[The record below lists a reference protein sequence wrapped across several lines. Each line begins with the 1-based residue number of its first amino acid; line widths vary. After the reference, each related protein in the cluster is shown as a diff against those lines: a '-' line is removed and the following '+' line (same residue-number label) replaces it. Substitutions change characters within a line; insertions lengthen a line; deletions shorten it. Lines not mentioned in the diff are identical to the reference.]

1 MGASVEELIE
11 ALRAAALAAPVR
23 EYVAIWV
30 RVTDHG
36 SGWTPRMNEEHF
48 AERFRAHNVQDVI
61 QMWTLT
67 RKVAPK
73 KGTPG
78 TMYIGELVWTKL
90 TRVVPFEAER
100 HGELLPP
107 SGAVPWK
114 DGGT

>member
-30 RVTDHG
+30 QATDYG
-36 SGWTPRMNEEHF
+36 SGWTPRTREEHF
-48 AERFRAHNVQDVI
+48 AERFRAYNVQDVI

-67 RKVAPK
+67 RKREPRKTASGAKYV
-73 KGTPG
+73 
-78 TMYIGELVWTKL
+78 GELVWTKL
-90 TRVVPFEAER
+90 TRVVPFEEER

-107 SGAVPWK
+107 SGPTPWK
-114 DGGT
+114 DAGT